1 MGFKDWFGKNMY
13 VTTPQD
19 QDPFFRPRRFSQP
32 KEEVL
37 KAVLETIGSL
47 RDWRVEEQ
55 RENQGRI
62 HASRS
67 ALFPP
72 LGAGHQYLRG
82 PGPGWG
88 HEIGDDL
95 PNPWWRQGRF
105 WQEQTEFKG
114 ILEPHGRTL
123 GGLEG
128 LKLPSANRGVPAVWS
143 GCGTP

>member
-19 QDPFFRPRRFSQP
+19 QDTFFRPRRYSQP

-37 KAVLETIGSL
+37 KAVKETIASL
-47 RDWRVEEQ
+47 KDWRVEEQ

-72 LGAGHQYLRG
+72 SAQDINLYVVQGLDGVTKLEMTSQTRGGGKVDFGRNKRNLR
-82 PGPGWG
+82 
-88 HEIGDDL
+88 EFLSRMD
-95 PNPWWRQGRF
+95 GR
-105 WQEQTEFKG
+105 
-114 ILEPHGRTL
+114 LAA
-123 GGLEG
+123 
-128 LKLPSANRGVPAVWS
+128 LKV
-143 GCGTP
+143 